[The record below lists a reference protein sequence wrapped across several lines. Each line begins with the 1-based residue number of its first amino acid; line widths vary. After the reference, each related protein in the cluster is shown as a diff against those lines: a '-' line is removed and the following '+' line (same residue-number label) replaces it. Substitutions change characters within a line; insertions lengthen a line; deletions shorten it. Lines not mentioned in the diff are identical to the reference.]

1 MTRKSIQR
9 NIKALEGTLRANRNR
24 LTPTTKQ
31 KVRDVIELYEDRKIA
46 QVSTAS
52 KMINELVTATTKK
65 DKERARANYEK
76 LVERHESKK
85 PLGERMEAS
94 KKENTEK
101 GRFGRSLARHSRQEP
116 PKGHTRL
123 KSCSLPMGTKRR
135 TK

>member
-1 MTRKSIQR
+1 MTRKSIER
-9 NIKALEGTLRANRNR
+9 NIKALEGTLRANGNR

-31 KVRDVIELYEDRKIA
+31 KIRDVIELYEDRKIA

-65 DKERARANYEK
+65 DKEQARANYEK

-101 GRFGRSLARHSRQEP
+101 RKR
-116 PKGHTRL
+116 T
-123 KSCSLPMGTKRR
+123 TKRTYSIEVMFFTYGPISFQNR
-135 TK
+135 DNQGHRGGC

>member
-24 LTPTTKQ
+24 LTPTTMQ

-52 KMINELVTATTKK
+52 RMINELVTATTKK

-76 LVERHESKK
+76 LVERHESK
-85 PLGERMEAS
+85 S
-94 KKENTEK
+94 
-101 GRFGRSLARHSRQEP
+101 H
-116 PKGHTRL
+116 
-123 KSCSLPMGTKRR
+123 
-135 TK
+135 